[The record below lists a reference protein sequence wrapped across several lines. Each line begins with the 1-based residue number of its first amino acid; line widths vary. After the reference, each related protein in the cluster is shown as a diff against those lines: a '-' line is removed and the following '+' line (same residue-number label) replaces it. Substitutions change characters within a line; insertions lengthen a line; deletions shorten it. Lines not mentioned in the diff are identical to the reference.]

1 MQALKILHNKSKI
14 TPVYFRLAIAVL
26 GMGGLFMPSSVMADL
41 ETYPFEIT
49 GVLTAVNTTPISANP
64 NAIPPVLAALGTI
77 TVNGLVIPVAAQ
89 DGLDPPKIVR
99 SPTKA
104 GLTLAQLSATP
115 VLPGR
120 SQNGFLR
127 GTVTAAGKMT
137 IDTDTVD
144 GYKVK
149 LMIVN
154 NIQVDPGAEYAVLG
168 TVTDAVC
175 TNMACSAVG
184 DYIKM
189 GTKFPGAFPLS
200 LNTLG
205 MEIKALADTR
215 IPGAVINHG
224 FKTNLTGTGSNANG
238 NIISASV
245 FAQGYYAPIPVTAA
259 SKFYYWNADIDAVP
273 LLNPATAETSITSAK
288 ARWLN
293 KSDQCK
299 YDVSG
304 FVHNWQ
310 SIATSVTLWRADS
323 AGNKVTGAA
332 AIGNFAI
339 TDLGTYGKWDASVTT
354 TPSSTP
360 PNTLSG
366 TRGCPVQ
373 ILAEITG
380 NAATKVILPLTL
392 RIDPLFDQYA
402 P

>member
-1 MQALKILHNKSKI
+1 MLRNKSDI
-14 TPVYFRLAIAVL
+14 TPLYFRLVIAIL
-26 GMGGLFMPSSVMADL
+26 GMGGLFVSPSILADL

-49 GVLTAVNTTPISANP
+49 GVLTAVNTTPIPANP
-64 NAIPPVLAALGTI
+64 NAIPPVPAVLGTI
-77 TVNGLVIPVAAQ
+77 TVNGLVTPVAAQ

-99 SPTKA
+99 SSTKA

-120 SQNGFLR
+120 GQNGFLR

-149 LMIVN
+149 LIILN

-168 TVTDAVC
+168 TVTDPLC
-175 TNMACSAVG
+175 SNLTCSAVG
-184 DYIKM
+184 DFIKM

-200 LNTLG
+200 LNSLG
-205 MEIKALADTR
+205 LDIKALADTR
-215 IPGAVINHG
+215 IPGAITNHG
-224 FKTNLTGTGSNANG
+224 FKTNLTGTGSNA
-238 NIISASV
+238 SASV

-259 SKFYYWNADIDAVP
+259 SKFYYWNADIDAAP
-273 LLNPATAETSITSAK
+273 LLNPTTAETSITSAK

-339 TDLGTYGKWDASVTT
+339 TDLGTYGKLDASVTT
-354 TPSSTP
+354 TPSSP
-360 PNTLSG
+360 PQIHYQEQG
-366 TRGCPVQ
+366 GVQ
-373 ILAEITG
+373 YKYWL
-380 NAATKVILPLTL
+380 KLRVMLLQKLFCHLPT
-392 RIDPLFDQYA
+392 Y
-402 P
+402 

>member
-1 MQALKILHNKSKI
+1 MLRNKSDI
-14 TPVYFRLAIAVL
+14 TPLYFRLVIAIL
-26 GMGGLFMPSSVMADL
+26 GMGGLFVSPSILADL

-49 GVLTAVNTTPISANP
+49 GVLTAVNTTPIPANP
-64 NAIPPVLAALGTI
+64 NAIPPVPAVLGTI
-77 TVNGLVIPVAAQ
+77 TVNGLVTPVAAQ

-99 SPTKA
+99 SSTKA

-120 SQNGFLR
+120 GQNGFLR

-149 LMIVN
+149 LIILN

-168 TVTDAVC
+168 TVTDPLC
-175 TNMACSAVG
+175 SNLTCSAVG
-184 DYIKM
+184 DFIKM

-200 LNTLG
+200 LNSLG
-205 MEIKALADTR
+205 LDIKALADTR
-215 IPGAVINHG
+215 IPGAITNHG
-224 FKTNLTGTGSNANG
+224 FKTNLTGTGSNA
-238 NIISASV
+238 SASV

-259 SKFYYWNADIDAVP
+259 SKFYYWNADIDAAP
-273 LLNPATAETSITSAK
+273 LLNPTTAETSITSAK

-332 AIGNFAI
+332 AIGNFDI
-339 TDLGTYGKWDASVTT
+339 TDLGTYGKLDASVTT
-354 TPSSTP
+354 TPSSP
-360 PNTLSG
+360 PQIHYQEQG
-366 TRGCPVQ
+366 GVQ
-373 ILAEITG
+373 YKYWL
-380 NAATKVILPLTL
+380 KLRVMLLQKLFCHLPT
-392 RIDPLFDQYA
+392 Y
-402 P
+402 